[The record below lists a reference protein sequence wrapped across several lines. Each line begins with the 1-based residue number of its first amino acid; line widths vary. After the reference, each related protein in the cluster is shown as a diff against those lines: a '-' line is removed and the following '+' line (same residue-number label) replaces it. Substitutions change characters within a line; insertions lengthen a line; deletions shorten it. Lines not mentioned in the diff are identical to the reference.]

1 MAMNLD
7 HEDLNRLIE
16 KITSSDIQEF
26 SLEGED
32 FKLEIKRNL
41 SDQNQVINNSV
52 LFWSL
57 LSCLLAQFF
66 KIIFNFFS
74 TGEIKFR
81 IMFET
86 GGMPSSHSALITG
99 ATSGIGYELGF
110 DSSIFALAVAVA
122 LIVMYDASGVRKS
135 AGIQAA
141 EINKLSKKLD
151 PQSELLLKETLGHTK
166 IEVMVGSFLG
176 PLITLPGMFFLGSP
190 LKIFNLIIN

>member
-1 MAMNLD
+1 M
-7 HEDLNRLIE
+7 
-16 KITSSDIQEF
+16 SEF
-26 SLEGED
+26 FS
-32 FKLEIKRNL
+32 FF
-41 SDQNQVINNSV
+41 NNAV

-66 KIIFNFFS
+66 KVVFNFFS
-74 TGEIKFR
+74 KREIRFG

-86 GGMPSSHSALITG
+86 GGMPSSHSALITC
-99 ATSGIGYELGF
+99 AASGIGYELGF
-110 DSSIFALAVAVA
+110 DSSIFALAVAIAV
-122 LIVMYDASGVRKS
+122 IVMYDASGVRKS

-166 IEVMVGSFLG
+166 IEVIVGSFLG

-190 LKIFNLIIN
+190 LKILNLIIN

>member
-1 MAMNLD
+1 M
-7 HEDLNRLIE
+7 
-16 KITSSDIQEF
+16 SEF
-26 SLEGED
+26 PNFFD
-32 FKLEIKRNL
+32 
-41 SDQNQVINNSV
+41 NSV

-57 LSCLLAQFF
+57 LSCLSAQFL

-74 TGEIKFR
+74 TGEIRFG

-99 ATSGIGYELGF
+99 TASGIGFQLGF
-110 DSSIFALAVAVA
+110 DSPIFALAIAVS

-135 AGIQAA
+135 AGIQAS

-151 PQSELLLKETLGHTK
+151 PKSQVDLKENLGHTK
-166 IEVMVGSFLG
+166 FEVIVGGILG
-176 PLITLPGMFFLGSP
+176 PLITLPGIVFIGSP

>member
-1 MAMNLD
+1 M
-7 HEDLNRLIE
+7 
-16 KITSSDIQEF
+16 T
-26 SLEGED
+26 D
-32 FKLEIKRNL
+32 FFTLF
-41 SDQNQVINNSV
+41 DNSV

-66 KIIFNFFS
+66 KIIFNFFV
-74 TGEIKFR
+74 TGKIRFR

-99 ATSGIGYELGF
+99 ATSGMGYELGF
-110 DSSIFALAVAVA
+110 DSPIFALAVAVA

-141 EINKLSKKLD
+141 EINKLSKKLE
-151 PQSELLLKETLGHTK
+151 PQSDLMLKETLGHTK

-176 PLITLPGMFFLGSP
+176 PLITLPGIFFLGSP
-190 LKIFNLIIN
+190 LQIYNLIIN

>member
-1 MAMNLD
+1 MLKTLAFFD
-7 HEDLNRLIE
+7 
-16 KITSSDIQEF
+16 
-26 SLEGED
+26 
-32 FKLEIKRNL
+32 
-41 SDQNQVINNSV
+41 NSV

-74 TGEIKFR
+74 TGKIRFG

-99 ATSGIGYELGF
+99 TTSGIGFQLGF
-110 DSSIFALAVAVA
+110 DNPIFALAIALS

-151 PQSELLLKETLGHTK
+151 PKSKMSLKENLGHTK
-166 IEVMVGSFLG
+166 FEVIVGSLLG
-176 PLITLPGMFFLGSP
+176 PLITLPGIVYIGSP
-190 LKIFNLIIN
+190 LNIFDLILN